1 MPFVDDFKKLQD
13 GQKIVVDIGNYYQ
26 QLQIAIMDDEID
38 REDISDLDIMSIVEE
53 VLIKNGF

>member
-13 GQKIVVDIGNYYQ
+13 RQKIVVDIGNYYQ